1 MYRCMP
7 NLLCFL
13 YTFIQFLLFF
23 FSLFCVVFC
32 GETETQRRHPQ
43 KTRQKKKHTKAV
55 SHSCSLTVCLCVFLV
70 LSNVLCVWPCGV
82 GLVFVV
88 LGVISEEIGVPI
100 AQEKNATQDT
110 QKKPKT
116 KVVIFQSSL
125 FKKREYETS
134 RGVFC

>member
-1 MYRCMP
+1 M
-7 NLLCFL
+7 
-13 YTFIQFLLFF
+13 
-23 FSLFCVVFC
+23 
-32 GETETQRRHPQ
+32 
-43 KTRQKKKHTKAV
+43 
-55 SHSCSLTVCLCVFLV
+55 
-70 LSNVLCVWPCGV
+70 